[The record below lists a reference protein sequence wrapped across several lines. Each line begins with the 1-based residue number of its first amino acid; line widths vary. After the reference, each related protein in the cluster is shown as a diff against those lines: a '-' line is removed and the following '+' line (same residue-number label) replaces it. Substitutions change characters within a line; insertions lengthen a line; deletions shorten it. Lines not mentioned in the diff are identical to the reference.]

1 MRVPEAGDPAAWL
14 ADDEPAVRRALCFC
28 GATAGLADGALLP
41 IEGGLSNRAW
51 RLDARGTSY
60 FVRIGHPDAARL
72 GVDRVSECRVLHAV
86 AAAGLAPAVV
96 ACEPALD
103 LLVTRYVD
111 AAPWQAPD
119 VVRPGNLRRVA
130 DCLRRLHD
138 TPLPDGVHTVDYA
151 RQARSLESELPQGD
165 RRAQDLRA
173 LAARAFAR
181 VQDRP
186 VAWALCHHDLHH
198 LNLLD
203 DGARLWLVDWEYGG
217 RGDPLMDV
225 AGFLAMHELGPAPTA
240 EFLAAYGRLAPA
252 DWARLD
258 DARWTFDYVQWLWYR
273 LRFAGDDGK
282 DGAHAERLA
291 QRLLRCNNER
301 LKQADG

>member
-1 MRVPEAGDPAAWL
+1 VRVSDAGGPVARL
-14 ADDEPAVRRALCFC
+14 TDDEPAARRALRSCD
-28 GATAGLADGALLP
+28 ATAGLADGELLP

-51 RLDARGTSY
+51 RLDARGQSY

-96 ACEPALD
+96 ACEPSLD

-119 VVRPGNLRRVA
+119 VALPGNLRRAA
-130 DCLRRLHD
+130 DCLRRLHG
-138 TPLPDGVHTVDYA
+138 TTLPDGVHTVDYSC
-151 RQARSLESELPQGD
+151 QARSLESELPPGD
-165 RRAQDLRA
+165 GLAQDLRA
-173 LAARAFAR
+173 RAAQAFAR
-181 VQDRP
+181 LQDRP
-186 VAWALCHHDLHH
+186 VAWTLCHHDLHH
-198 LNLLD
+198 LNVLD

-217 RGDPLMDV
+217 RGDPLMDI
-225 AGFLAMHELGPAPTA
+225 AGFVAMHELGAAATA
-240 EFLAAYGRLAPA
+240 EFIAAYDRLGSAER
-252 DWARLD
+252 ARLD
-258 DARWTFDYVQWLWYR
+258 DARWAFDYVQWLWYR
-273 LRFAGDDGK
+273 LRFAGNPREG
-282 DGAHAERLA
+282 GAHAERLA

>member
-1 MRVPEAGDPAAWL
+1 VRVSEASEAQTPSAH
-14 ADDEPAVRRALCFC
+14 DEPGVRRALRSCA
-28 GATAGLADGALLP
+28 ATASLADGALRP

-51 RLDARGTSY
+51 RLDARGQSY
-60 FVRIGHPDAARL
+60 FVRIGHPGAARL
-72 GVDRVSECRVLHAV
+72 GVDRVSECRVLRAAAV
-86 AAAGLAPAVV
+86 AGLAPEVF

-111 AAPWQAPD
+111 AATWQAPG
-119 VVRPGNLRRVA
+119 VAHPVNLRRVA

-138 TPLPDGVHTVDYA
+138 TPPPDGVLTVDYA
-151 RQARSLESELPQGD
+151 RQARNLESELPAGD
-165 RRAQDLRA
+165 AIAQELH
-173 LAARAFAR
+173 ARAVQAFR
-181 VQDRP
+181 RLQDRP

-225 AGFLAMHELGPAPTA
+225 AGFLAMHELGPAATS
-240 EFLAAYGRLAPA
+240 EFLGAYGRLTPG
-252 DWARLD
+252 DRARLH

-273 LRFAGDDGK
+273 LRFAADHAEAGR
-282 DGAHAERLA
+282 HAERLA

-301 LKQADG
+301 LEHADG